1 MMSEEAQPKRV
12 TQAELARL
20 LGVSR
25 TAVSKAAKSGRI
37 TAGED
42 SHFDLEKALT
52 DWKNNTRAAVKAA
65 TGSGSSRLRGGQ
77 PKYASARARKEHHLA
92 NIAAMREQ
100 QMLGELCKTSD
111 VVSAGNEIGIVIRF
125 HLDALLNSLP
135 GEIAHHDIDDVA
147 EILGN
152 KFIEL
157 LQGISADLEKRI
169 KEAVRPEE
177 PSGRQ

>member
-1 MMSEEAQPKRV
+1 MSQEAQPKRV

-25 TAVSKAAKSGRI
+25 TAVNKAVKSGRI

-42 SHFDLEKALT
+42 DHFDLEKALT

-65 TGSGSSRLRGGQ
+65 TRSSSTRLRGGQ

-92 NIAAMREQ
+92 NIASMREQ
-100 QMLGELCKTSD
+100 QMLGALCQTSE
-111 VVSAGNEIGIVIRF
+111 VVSAGNEIGIVIRSR
-125 HLDALLNSLP
+125 LDALVNSLP
-135 GEIAHHDIDDVA
+135 GEIAHRDSDDIT
-147 EILGN
+147 EILDR

-157 LQGISADLEKRI
+157 LQGISEELEKRI
-169 KEAVRPEE
+169 REAVRPEE

>member
-1 MMSEEAQPKRV
+1 MSEEAQPKRV

-25 TAVSKAAKSGRI
+25 TAVNKAVKSNRI

-42 SHFDLEKALT
+42 GHFDLEKALT
-52 DWKNNTRAAVKAA
+52 DWKNNTRAAAKAA
-65 TGSGSSRLRGGQ
+65 TGSGSPRLRGGQ

-92 NIAAMREQ
+92 NIASMREQ

-111 VVSAGNEIGIVIRF
+111 VVSAGNEIGIVIRTR
-125 HLDALLNSLP
+125 LDALLSNLP
-135 GEIAHHDIDDVA
+135 GEIAHRDIDDIS
-147 EILGN
+147 ETLDRR
-152 KFIEL
+152 FTEL
-157 LQGISADLEKRI
+157 LQGISTDLEKRI

-177 PSGRQ
+177 PNGRQT